1 MLKTQPGME
10 AAILKKLK
18 QPGLQPDNKAWLSNS
33 CALIDA
39 KESVFELEM
48 IFLLIF
54 SLSSQKFEPDI
65 AKRWMKMEDTQ

>member
-1 MLKTQPGME
+1 M
-10 AAILKKLK
+10 ALK
-18 QPGLQPDNKAWLSNS
+18 QL
-33 CALIDA
+33 CIDWR

-65 AKRWMKMEDTQ
+65 AKRWMKMEDTQYVTD